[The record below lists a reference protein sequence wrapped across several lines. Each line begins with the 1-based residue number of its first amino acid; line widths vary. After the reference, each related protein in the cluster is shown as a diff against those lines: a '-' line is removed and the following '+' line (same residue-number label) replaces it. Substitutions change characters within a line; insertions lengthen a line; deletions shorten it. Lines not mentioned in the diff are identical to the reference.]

1 MKKNPLLAVL
11 LSAFIWPGAG
21 QFYNREFKRG
31 ILLVGLTLLL
41 CLSFVIGAE
50 KEIRQ
55 RMPADMTTF
64 DMAKAQVVM
73 QDILKKN
80 SDYVMTFNLLMF
92 AAWLY
97 SVADAYWTAK
107 QTLQPPEEAPPP
119 DNDDTPV

>member
-21 QFYNREFKRG
+21 QFYNREFKKG
-31 ILLVGLTLLL
+31 FVLVGLCVLL
-41 CLSFVIGAE
+41 CFSFVIGAE

-55 RMPADMTTF
+55 RLPVDATAF
-64 DMAKAQVVM
+64 DMVKAQSVM

-80 SDYVMTFNLLMF
+80 SDYVLMFNLLMF

-107 QTLQPPEEAPPP
+107 QTQTPPEETLPP
-119 DNDDTPV
+119 DDDSA